1 MKHNTLIH
9 KETEH
14 EIQNVTLSTD
24 IQIQKFNRPLVLL
37 STALVK
43 VADAQ
48 GSLHTARLVLDNC
61 STSHLVTE
69 SLCEKLGLQ
78 KVKWATTSGDLQLG
92 TLVLVRDRNQ
102 PPLLW
107 LLGRIIKIYPGPD
120 NVNRVADIR
129 TKKRI
134 MQRSFNN
141 ICPLP
146 TSS

>member
-1 MKHNTLIH
+1 MSKD
-9 KETEH
+9 K
-14 EIQNVTLSTD
+14 
-24 IQIQKFNRPLVLL
+24 
-37 STALVK
+37 
-43 VADAQ
+43 AQ
-48 GSLHTARLVLDNC
+48 LKSAIGSLKSKMQL
-61 STSHLVTE
+61 E
-69 SLCEKLGLQ
+69 SLEENPESAYAEREKFYTDYYAQQ

-129 TKKRI
+129 TKKGI